1 MKNKLTQARSF
12 RFFSVC
18 CLLLFFSIA
27 LMAQNLTVKGIVKD
41 QTGEAIIG
49 ASVLVKGTTLGTIT
63 DFDGNFTLMDVPESS
78 LIEVS
83 FVGYLTQ
90 EIKASSSLLNI
101 ILKEDNKTL
110 DEVIVVGYGVQ
121 KKSVV
126 TASIAK
132 VGSD

>member
-63 DFDGNFTLMDVPESS
+63 DFDGNFTLMDVPECS

-90 EIKASSSLLNI
+90 EIKTSSSLLNI
-101 ILKEDNKTL
+101 ILK
-110 DEVIVVGYGVQ
+110 
-121 KKSVV
+121 
-126 TASIAK
+126 
-132 VGSD
+132 